1 MTISD
6 APLRILVVC
15 TGNICRSPAAA
26 ALLRARSAGLGIE
39 VASAGT
45 AAVVGHPIHPLTA
58 AALAQVGIEDLNH
71 RARQLS
77 PAHVAGADLVLTAER
92 RHRVAVIEADPT
104 ALRRTFTIAEF
115 ACLSDAVEDPA
126 AAGTPAA
133 WIESVAS
140 IRGAKLPPMP
150 SLDDLADPVLGDLS
164 DHQHMVEGCGRALK
178 RIIDGVGTAARARP

>member
-58 AALAQVGIEDLNH
+58 AALAQVGVEDLNH

-77 PAHVAGADLVLTAER
+77 PADVAGADLVLTAER

-115 ACLSDAVEDPA
+115 ARLADALSRQPWDRARSAAIEAVA
-126 AAGTPAA
+126 VG
-133 WIESVAS
+133 
-140 IRGAKLPPMP
+140 RGAVRPSVP
-150 SLDDLADPVLGDLS
+150 SLDDLHDPVLGNLD
-164 DHQHMVEGCGRALK
+164 DHQRMVSTCATHLRKVLQAL
-178 RIIDGVGTAARARP
+178 